1 MQRWGL
7 SLGLGVGRSG
17 WTSSSK
23 VSRCELTMA
32 PKIFLICARGRV
44 GVRGRGQGSKIF
56 LICARGRVGVRG
68 RGQGSKIFLICV
80 IGLGVGFRGWN
91 EG

>member
-1 MQRWGL
+1 M

-32 PKIFLICARGRV
+32 PKIFLICVRGRV
-44 GVRGRGQGSKIF
+44 GVRGRGQGLKM
-56 LICARGRVGVRG
+56 
-68 RGQGSKIFLICV
+68 FLICV